1 MDEQKDELVKRLIDE
16 NETFRNNYKA
26 HKDYGSKVARLD
38 KKPYLSPE
46 ETAERAR
53 LKKLKLAL
61 KDEMEKELAKY
72 RKHN

>member
-1 MDEQKDELVKRLIDE
+1 MDEQKDELVQKLLDE

-38 KKPYLSPE
+38 KKPFLNAE

-61 KDEMEKELAKY
+61 KDEMEKEISKY
-72 RKHN
+72 RKNN